1 MYGDLLQVV
10 TGLADKDGKSRSV
23 QPSRHNPIRINPN
36 PSLHASR
43 PFISLSYP
51 TCLNFPPTFMLT
63 LRPTDPARPPDMLQR
78 RGRSRQVSHTALA
91 RQASEERCYAVGAIH
106 RSLLTRSMP
115 ERNNSQ
121 LPCLTDEKRTVSP
134 FAHPPPPPYTDNLPT
149 LNSPPV
155 PEPEVM
161 PIAAPVPVRA
171 AFTPHFIYSDSPSPP
186 SSASMSP
193 DYYDSP
199 PSPPRSLED
208 QVHVAYAHDDIHL
221 AKILLLRLK
230 GIEVTSDDDPRIA
243 EVRDEDFDFCFVP
256 NGGLMLDE
264 RDEKWMMERRRE
276 ERERLDQRRRLERLK
291 ACEQIWVD
299 VQRQLREQKVM
310 VLRRR
315 EMSRIREE
323 ERRRKVEEEQRRWAE
338 EERRRERAE
347 VERAAERANAR
358 VRARTERKVVS
369 YHFLQ
374 PSDDS
379 SSSSEEQSS
388 PFVYNFMVSTS
399 SRTIKTLISCSPP
412 KPIPQI
418 RPHFSTPAFDDSRC
432 VPFTDVLKSMQG
444 PLFPLSREERMQRNG
459 SPARSKSSTR
469 SRREAELLQSLL
481 SNVECKGRERNKQ
494 QVKLRRPVS
503 ACAACSA
510 FGSLPSP
517 ALPSSPI
524 SSAGSLPRSSSWLS
538 FRSSSFSTSSVSTI
552 ITTPST
558 SPVTSPK
565 ASWFITTTVPSFGSR
580 RPKATSV
587 TIPPPELVHS
597 CHSHSHL
604 TPIAPSEGPL
614 SLAPPSSERKPYFAT
629 HEHEGASR
637 GAREARGS
645 PTRKESS
652 SGVVVR
658 RMSQLV
664 ELARG
669 AYMTAAL
676 FSPSESFEE
685 SRIRFDDTAMAKV
698 VHDGGISREGGQ
710 QQRKTKK
717 RLAPAGYRVCAGDV
731 AAFLSPVQSA
741 FSASSSS
748 DTLPL
753 LGTHQEREE
762 GELDRED
769 AVFFTLM
776 PRYIPLNSSSSP
788 SSSSPS
794 SSPRTVLP
802 NPLPYPLVF
811 KPIPAPSRSPFSMHQ
826 HTTFPAPASV
836 FRNGN
841 TGVVIRERA
850 VGNPVYLRLKALH
863 NIVWTRGVLWEGRAR
878 ETSLGGGRER
888 VLGVACEGVGRSAL
902 PVSVICRD

>member
-1 MYGDLLQVV
+1 
-10 TGLADKDGKSRSV
+10 
-23 QPSRHNPIRINPN
+23 
-36 PSLHASR
+36 
-43 PFISLSYP
+43 
-51 TCLNFPPTFMLT
+51 MLT
-63 LRPTDPARPPDMLQR
+63 LRPTDPARPPDMLQC

-106 RSLLTRSMP
+106 RSLLTRSTP
-115 ERNNSQ
+115 ERNNYSQ
-121 LPCLTDEKRTVSP
+121 QPCLTDEKPTISP
-134 FAHPPPPPYTDNLPT
+134 FTHPPPPPYTDNLPT

-171 AFTPHFIYSDSPSPP
+171 AFTPHFIHSESPSPS

-264 RDEKWMMERRRE
+264 GNEKWMMERRRE
-276 ERERLDQRRRLERLK
+276 ERERLDQKRRSERLK

-299 VQRQLREQKVM
+299 VKRWFREEKVM

-323 ERRRKVEEEQRRWAE
+323 ERRRKHEEEQRRWAE

-358 VRARTERKVVS
+358 VRARAERKVVS
-369 YHFLQ
+369 YNFLQ
-374 PSDDS
+374 PSQD
-379 SSSSEEQSS
+379 SSEEKSS

-418 RPHFSTPAFDDSRC
+418 RPHFTAPSFDDSRC
-432 VPFTDVLKSMQG
+432 VSFADVLKSMQG
-444 PLFPLSREERMQRNG
+444 PLFPLSREERLQRNG
-459 SPARSKSSTR
+459 SPAHSRSSTR
-469 SRREAELLQSLL
+469 SRREVELLQSLL
-481 SNVECKGRERNKQ
+481 SNVQCKGGERSKQ
-494 QVKLRRPVS
+494 QAKLRRPVS

-517 ALPSSPI
+517 ASSPI
-524 SSAGSLPRSSSWLS
+524 SSAGSIPRSSSWLS
-538 FRSSSFSTSSVSTI
+538 FRSPSSYPTSSSVSTI

-558 SPVTSPK
+558 SPVTTPK
-565 ASWFITTTVPSFGSR
+565 ASWFITTTVPSFASR

-587 TIPPPELVHS
+587 TTPAPEPVHS

-614 SLAPPSSERKPYFAT
+614 SLAPPSSERKAYSAT
-629 HEHEGASR
+629 REQKSASR
-637 GAREARGS
+637 GAREARSS
-645 PTRKESS
+645 PTRKECS

-664 ELARG
+664 ELAKG
-669 AYMTAAL
+669 AYMTATL
-676 FSPSESFEE
+676 FSPYESSEE
-685 SRIRFDDTAMAKV
+685 SQIRFDAAAMAKV
-698 VHDGGISREGGQ
+698 VHDGGISGEGGQ
-710 QQRKTKK
+710 QQRKMKK
-717 RLAPAGYRVCAGDV
+717 KAAPTGYRVSAGDV
-731 AAFLSPVQSA
+731 AAFLSPA
-741 FSASSSS
+741 RFASTSR

-753 LGTHQEREE
+753 LGTHQEPEE

-769 AVFFTLM
+769 DVFYTLM
-776 PRYIPLNSSSSP
+776 PRYIPLSSSSSP
-788 SSSSPS
+788 SSSSPP

-826 HTTFPAPASV
+826 HTIYPSSVPAST
-836 FRNGN
+836 FRNGS

-850 VGNPVYLRLKALH
+850 VGNPMYLRLKALR

-902 PVSVICRD
+902 PVGVVCRE

>member
-1 MYGDLLQVV
+1 M
-10 TGLADKDGKSRSV
+10 LA
-23 QPSRHNPIRINPN
+23 
-36 PSLHASR
+36 
-43 PFISLSYP
+43 
-51 TCLNFPPTFMLT
+51 
-63 LRPTDPARPPDMLQR
+63 LRPTDPARPPDMLQC

-106 RSLLTRSMP
+106 HSLLTRSTP

-121 LPCLTDEKRTVSP
+121 QPCLTDEKRTISP
-134 FAHPPPPPYTDNLPT
+134 FTHPPPPPYTDNLPT
-149 LNSPPV
+149 VNNSPPV

-171 AFTPHFIYSDSPSPP
+171 AFTPHFIHSESPSPP

-264 RDEKWMMERRRE
+264 RDEKWMMERQRE
-276 ERERLDQRRRLERLK
+276 ERERLDQKRRLERLK

-299 VQRQLREQKVM
+299 VKRRLREERVM

-323 ERRRKVEEEQRRWAE
+323 ERRRKREEEQRRWAE
-338 EERRRERAE
+338 EERKRERAE

-358 VRARTERKVVS
+358 VRARAERKVVS

-379 SSSSEEQSS
+379 SSSSEQRSS

-412 KPIPQI
+412 KPIPQT
-418 RPHFSTPAFDDSRC
+418 RPHFQTPSFDDSRC
-432 VPFTDVLKSMQG
+432 IPFTDVLKSMQG
-444 PLFPLSREERMQRNG
+444 PLFPLSREERMQCNG
-459 SPARSKSSTR
+459 SPARSRSSTR
-469 SRREAELLQSLL
+469 SRREVELLQSLL
-481 SNVECKGRERNKQ
+481 SNVECKRGERSKQ

-517 ALPSSPI
+517 ALPSSPT

-538 FRSSSFSTSSVSTI
+538 FRSSSSSPTSSASTI
-552 ITTPST
+552 VTTPST
-558 SPVTSPK
+558 SPATSAK
-565 ASWFITTTVPSFGSR
+565 ASWFITTTVPSFASR

-587 TIPPPELVHS
+587 TIPAPEPVHS

-614 SLAPPSSERKPYFAT
+614 SIAPPSSERKAYFAT
-629 HEHEGASR
+629 REHEGASR
-637 GAREARGS
+637 GAREARSS
-645 PTRKESS
+645 PTRKECS

-669 AYMTAAL
+669 LQSAYMTATL
-676 FSPSESFEE
+676 FSPYESFEE
-685 SRIRFDDTAMAKV
+685 PRIGFGAVAMSKV
-698 VHDGGISREGGQ
+698 VHDGGEGEQ
-710 QQRKTKK
+710 QQREMKK

-731 AAFLSPVQSA
+731 AAFLSPARSA
-741 FSASSSS
+741 FPASSSG

-753 LGTHQEREE
+753 LGTHQEPEE

-769 AVFFTLM
+769 DVFYTLM

-788 SSSSPS
+788 SPSSSS
-794 SSPRTVLP
+794 LSPRTVLP

-811 KPIPAPSRSPFSMHQ
+811 KPIPAPSRSPFSMHL
-826 HTTFPAPASV
+826 HTTFPSSASV
-836 FRNGN
+836 FRNGS

-850 VGNPVYLRLKALH
+850 VGNPMYLRLKALH

-902 PVSVICRD
+902 PVSLVCRG

>member
-1 MYGDLLQVV
+1 MPRG
-10 TGLADKDGKSRSV
+10 
-23 QPSRHNPIRINPN
+23 PILI
-36 PSLHASR
+36 SLHS
-43 PFISLSYP
+43 PS
-51 TCLNFPPTFMLT
+51 CLNFPPTFILT
-63 LRPTDPARPPDMLQR
+63 LHPTDPARPPDMLQC
-78 RGRSRQVSHTALA
+78 RGRSRQVSHAALA
-91 RQASEERCYAVGAIH
+91 RQASEERFYAVGAIH
-106 RSLLTRSMP
+106 RSLLTRSTP
-115 ERNNSQ
+115 ERNNYSQ
-121 LPCLTDEKRTVSP
+121 QQPCLTGEIPTVSP
-134 FAHPPPPPYTDNLPT
+134 FTQPPPPPYTD
-149 LNSPPV
+149 LNSLPV
-155 PEPEVM
+155 SEPEVM

-171 AFTPHFIYSDSPSPP
+171 AFTPHFIHSESPSPP

-256 NGGLMLDE
+256 NGGLMLD
-264 RDEKWMMERRRE
+264 DGNEKWMMERQRE
-276 ERERLDQRRRLERLK
+276 ERERLDQRRREERLK
-291 ACEQIWVD
+291 ACEQIWVN
-299 VQRQLREQKVM
+299 VKRQLREDRVM

-315 EMSRIREE
+315 EMSRLREE
-323 ERRRKVEEEQRRWAE
+323 GRRRKREEEQRRWAE
-338 EERRRERAE
+338 EERRREKAE

-358 VRARTERKVVS
+358 VRARAERKVVS
-369 YHFLQ
+369 YNFLQ

-399 SRTIKTLISCSPP
+399 SRTIKTLFSCSPP
-412 KPIPQI
+412 NKTIPQI
-418 RPHFSTPAFDDSRC
+418 RPHFPTPSFDDSRC

-444 PLFPLSREERMQRNG
+444 PLFPLSREERMQRYG
-459 SPARSKSSTR
+459 SPAHSRSSTR
-469 SRREAELLQSLL
+469 YRREVELLQSLL
-481 SNVECKGRERNKQ
+481 SNVQCKGGERSKQ
-494 QVKLRRPVS
+494 QVKPRRPIR

-517 ALPSSPI
+517 ASSPT

-538 FRSSSFSTSSVSTI
+538 FRSSSTSSSVSTI
-552 ITTPST
+552 TTTPST
-558 SPVTSPK
+558 SPVTAPK
-565 ASWFITTTVPSFGSR
+565 ASWFITTTTTVPSFGSR

-587 TIPPPELVHS
+587 TISAPEPIHT

-614 SLAPPSSERKPYFAT
+614 PLAPPSTERKAYSAT
-629 HEHEGASR
+629 REHEDASR
-637 GAREARGS
+637 GAREARSS

-652 SGVVVR
+652 SGMVVQ

-664 ELARG
+664 ELAKG
-669 AYMTAAL
+669 LQSACMTATL
-676 FSPSESFEE
+676 FSPYESLEE
-685 SRIRFDDTAMAKV
+685 SRIGSDAAKV
-698 VHDGGISREGGQ
+698 VHDGSISGEGGQ
-710 QQRKTKK
+710 QQRSMKK

-731 AAFLSPVQSA
+731 AAFLSPARST
-741 FSASSSS
+741 SSSR

-753 LGTHQEREE
+753 LGTHQEPEE

-769 AVFFTLM
+769 DVFYTLM

-811 KPIPAPSRSPFSMHQ
+811 KPIPAPPRSPFSMHQ
-826 HTTFPAPASV
+826 HQHTVYPSSAPAASASV
-836 FRNGN
+836 FRNGS

-850 VGNPVYLRLKALH
+850 VGNPVHLRLKALH

-878 ETSLGGGRER
+878 ETALGGGRER

-902 PVSVICRD
+902 PVGVVGRG